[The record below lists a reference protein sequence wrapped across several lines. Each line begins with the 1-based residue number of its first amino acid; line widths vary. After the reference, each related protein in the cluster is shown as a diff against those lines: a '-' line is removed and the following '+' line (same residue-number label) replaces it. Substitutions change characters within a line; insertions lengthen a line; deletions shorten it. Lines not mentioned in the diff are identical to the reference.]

1 MQRSVCVY
9 VDLVAKDFHS
19 VYLLEL
25 RHSNLLLK
33 IKKYFR
39 AKVWAHKTM
48 SRVLGVGPSMF
59 SVAEATIQSQMYVRV
74 PVHLSI
80 IKTTQP
86 FRILIFGHQDH
97 WPSYLSAIMPINY
110 HSHDHQHSCK
120 SGTKGNRIR
129 LLYEIYTTHNLVLY
143 ESIFA
148 IWSTKPIKHIH
159 LPVFYNFEP

>member
-1 MQRSVCVY
+1 
-9 VDLVAKDFHS
+9 
-19 VYLLEL
+19 
-25 RHSNLLLK
+25 
-33 IKKYFR
+33 
-39 AKVWAHKTM
+39 
-48 SRVLGVGPSMF
+48 MF
-59 SVAEATIQSQMYVRV
+59 SVAEASIQSQMYVRV

-143 ESIFA
+143 EPIIA
-148 IWSTKPIKHIH
+148 IWYTKPIKHIH
-159 LPVFYNFEP
+159 LYFTTLNLSSLILLSELPIELQKKYFLHLLHMILPLKIIILQILSLTFVGSRVWKNKEIEMTF